1 MSRINCHSAFQHYDM
16 FHSRHCGGNYGSVFN
31 TTYNINCSGHNG
43 GFWGGF
49 GLGLGNA
56 FGSIFGSMFGGG
68 MFGSFGF
75 PMFGGGMFGGFP
87 SWNNSWNLSG
97 LWGNREKKADK
108 SDEAETPKKEVKVV
122 HEACNDPDLAKING
136 FTDRVQGL
144 RETFDAKKAEDL
156 KKEIEDA
163 MKNQDD
169 THKAENTA
177 AYQNLLDDLNGLSSS
192 NPTIQTPNTQ
202 IKVNEAQNPAANQNT
217 ENKSNEIETANSFDR
232 LPEYSTLS
240 DADKKKYLDKCLELA
255 KSLSPEDLQAQ
266 IAKLP
271 DDVRVKVKQSF
282 YENGYKNVKPEELTE
297 ELLKKLV
304 SIIDKS
310 EIDDFDN
317 IKVLKTTKSGENKWT
332 VGIKSNE
339 SGAEVSYVQVE
350 IVDGELI
357 FHGKQENQKYVLQKD
372 SSNKLHLMQYKYHN
386 GYGTADVSNK

>member
-1 MSRINCHSAFQHYDM
+1 MSRINCHSAFQHYEM

-31 TTYNINCSGHNG
+31 TTYNINCGGHNG

-56 FGSIFGSMFGGG
+56 FGNIFGGMFGGG
-68 MFGSFGF
+68 MFGGGNMFGGFGF
-75 PMFGGGMFGGFP
+75 PMFGGGMFGGIP

-97 LWGNREKKADK
+97 LFGNREKKADK
-108 SDEAETPKKEVKVV
+108 SDETDAPKKEVKVE
-122 HEACNDPDLAKING
+122 HEPCNDPDLKKING
-136 FTDRVQGL
+136 FRDKVQEL
-144 RETFDAKKAEDL
+144 QKAPDAAKAEAL
-156 KKEIEDA
+156 KKEIEEA

-177 AYQNLLDDLNGLSSS
+177 SYQNLLDDLNALSSS
-192 NPTIQTPNTQ
+192 KPVVTTPVLETPSTQTPLVDKAKE
-202 IKVNEAQNPAANQNT
+202 IDAAD
-217 ENKSNEIETANSFDR
+217 SFDK
-232 LPEYSTLS
+232 LPDYASLS
-240 DADKKKYLDKCLELA
+240 DADKKKYLEKCLELA

-271 DDVRVKVKQSF
+271 DDVRIKVKQSF
-282 YENGYKNVKPEELTE
+282 YEAGYTNVKPEELSDD
-297 ELLKKLV
+297 LLKKLV

-310 EIDDFDN
+310 DIDDFNN

-339 SGAEVSYVQVE
+339 SGTEVSYVQVE
-350 IVDGELI
+350 VVDGELI

-372 SSNKLHLMQYKYHN
+372 KDNKLHLMQYKYYQ
-386 GYGTADVSNK
+386 GFGTADVSKQS

>member
-1 MSRINCHSAFQHYDM
+1 MSRINCHSAFQHYEM

-31 TTYNINCSGHNG
+31 TTYNINCGGHNG

-56 FGSIFGSMFGGG
+56 FGNIFGGMFGGG
-68 MFGSFGF
+68 MFGGGNMFGGFGF
-75 PMFGGGMFGGFP
+75 PMFGGGMFGGIP

-97 LWGNREKKADK
+97 LFGNREKKADK
-108 SDEAETPKKEVKVV
+108 SDETDAPKKEVKVE
-122 HEACNDPDLAKING
+122 HEPCNDPDLKKING
-136 FTDRVQGL
+136 FRDKVQEL
-144 RETFDAKKAEDL
+144 QKAPDAAKAEAL
-156 KKEIEDA
+156 KKEIEEA

-177 AYQNLLDDLNGLSSS
+177 SYQNLLDDLNALSSS
-192 NPTIQTPNTQ
+192 KPVVTTPVVETPSTQTPLVDKSKE
-202 IKVNEAQNPAANQNT
+202 IDAAD
-217 ENKSNEIETANSFDR
+217 SFDK
-232 LPEYSTLS
+232 LPDYASLS
-240 DADKKKYLDKCLELA
+240 DADKKNYLEKCLELA

-271 DDVRVKVKQSF
+271 DDVRIKVKQSF
-282 YENGYKNVKPEELTE
+282 YEAGYTNVKPEELSDD
-297 ELLKKLV
+297 LLKKLV

-310 EIDDFDN
+310 DIDDFNN

-339 SGAEVSYVQVE
+339 SGTEVSYVQVE
-350 IVDGELI
+350 VVDGELI

-372 SSNKLHLMQYKYHN
+372 KDNKLHLMQYKYHQ
-386 GYGTADVSNK
+386 GFGTADVSKQS